1 MIIYKVLKSKMK
13 NVEKRTHNTIR
24 KKKIIALKT
33 DLQHKNT
40 WL

>member
-1 MIIYKVLKSKMK
+1 MISFK
-13 NVEKRTHNTIR
+13 EQDEERGEAHHNTIR

-33 DLQHKNT
+33 DLQHENT